1 VKLIDLT
8 PGVKVNVPTA
18 AGGNT
23 VRTVEKVIV
32 THPVGP
38 MVRFYGTPWMRHYY
52 SFAQLKRDGAEV
64 AS

>member
-1 VKLIDLT
+1 VNLIELT
-8 PGVKVNVPTA
+8 PGVKVNVPTP

-32 THPVGP
+32 THPAGP

-52 SFAQLKRDGAEV
+52 SFQKLKDEGAEV
-64 AS
+64 VL

>member
-1 VKLIDLT
+1 MNLIELT
-8 PGVKVNVPTA
+8 PGVRVNVPTA

-23 VRTVEKVIV
+23 VRTVEQVIV

-52 SFAQLKRDGAEV
+52 SFASLKAEGAEV
-64 AS
+64 VS

>member
-1 VKLIDLT
+1 MNLIDLT
-8 PGVKVNVPTA
+8 PGVRVNVPTA

-23 VRTVEKVIV
+23 VRTVEQVIV

-52 SFAQLKRDGAEV
+52 SFAELKRMRAEV
-64 AS
+64 AA